1 MATTTVLEL
10 SELSEHY
17 NAPVRTTSKTLRGG
31 YTTSPKASGNATPPR
46 QIEAA
51 TIVLTGQ
58 PEFSLPPTD
67 RGKSAWLFLA
77 ASFLIEAVVW
87 GFPFSFGVFQ
97 DYYQTHEPFAG
108 SSGIATI
115 GTCAIGVSY
124 MGFPLVVLLQR
135 LYPRATRYGPIAGLL
150 VMSLSLVASSFA
162 TTVPQLIVTQGIFYA
177 IAACTCYCPCMLY
190 LDEWFVSR
198 RGLAFGI
205 VWSGTGTG
213 GFLIPLLLEFLLGK
227 YGFRTALRIWAVTLL
242 IVTMPLIYF
251 VRPRLPISSST
262 HAKPYKLPF
271 LFDKT
276 FLFYQFASMAES
288 IGFFLPAVYLPTYA
302 RSFLGAGH
310 FLAALTVM
318 LINVSAVIGTIVM
331 GSLTDKFGISTCLII
346 STMGATLATFL
357 LWGLA
362 SNLATLYA
370 FCILYGLFASSYVS
384 IWPAMTRD
392 IISSAMSA
400 DESPAGENRA
410 ASYDPIMILGV
421 MTAGRGLSNVVS
433 GPLSEALI
441 KNLPWKDE
449 AASAWGSGYGPLIV
463 FTGVTAVLGGTT
475 VVCKRLGWMD
485 RY

>member
-205 VWSGTGTG
+205 V
-213 GFLIPLLLEFLLGK
+213 
-227 YGFRTALRIWAVTLL
+227 
-242 IVTMPLIYF
+242 
-251 VRPRLPISSST
+251 
-262 HAKPYKLPF
+262 
-271 LFDKT
+271 
-276 FLFYQFASMAES
+276 
-288 IGFFLPAVYLPTYA
+288 
-302 RSFLGAGH
+302 
-310 FLAALTVM
+310 
-318 LINVSAVIGTIVM
+318 
-331 GSLTDKFGISTCLII
+331 
-346 STMGATLATFL
+346 
-357 LWGLA
+357 
-362 SNLATLYA
+362 
-370 FCILYGLFASSYVS
+370 
-384 IWPAMTRD
+384 
-392 IISSAMSA
+392 
-400 DESPAGENRA
+400 
-410 ASYDPIMILGV
+410 
-421 MTAGRGLSNVVS
+421 
-433 GPLSEALI
+433 
-441 KNLPWKDE
+441 
-449 AASAWGSGYGPLIV
+449 
-463 FTGVTAVLGGTT
+463 
-475 VVCKRLGWMD
+475 
-485 RY
+485 